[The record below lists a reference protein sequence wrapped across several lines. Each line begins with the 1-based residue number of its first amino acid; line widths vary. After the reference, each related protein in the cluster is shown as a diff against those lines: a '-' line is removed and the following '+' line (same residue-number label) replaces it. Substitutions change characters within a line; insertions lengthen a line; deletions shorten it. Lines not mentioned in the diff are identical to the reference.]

1 MYKDKITKNQL
12 EEKNGMKF
20 MVGKALLGDWQVE
33 DLNMGLDDG
42 LVIELVSQDSQ
53 LGRCLAGSDP

>member
-1 MYKDKITKNQL
+1 
-12 EEKNGMKF
+12 MKF